1 MINPGLVILN
11 HNNSAQIEKLLES
24 IHKQQL
30 PNIICLVDNSESD
43 EEEEK
48 LNQLLV
54 RFSELNIRLI
64 PTSNLGYFQGNLTGV
79 ENLYHQSSV
88 NHALIL
94 NPDILCNNWRRLI
107 EVLCSYYQTDENCFI
122 VGPKITIPGFSIVSS
137 PIIPFLLWREIAYNL
152 FFPFSNPVLKYFHTR
167 LSKKSGK
174 VFAVEGS
181 CYMIDCKKTI
191 DNKDYFSDIFLY
203 GEETIFGKIA
213 EKNNWNIWF
222 DNSVEALHLHP
233 PGEVSPMYDKY
244 MPLSY
249 TKIAEKFYSNKFALK
264 IFSLSIKYRF
274 KVRKMLVRLM
284 KK

>member
-1 MINPGLVILN
+1 MMNVGLIILN
-11 HNNSAQIEKLLES
+11 HKSSAQIEKLLES

-30 PNIICLVDNSESD
+30 PNIICLVDNSESN
-43 EEEEK
+43 EESEI
-48 LNQLLV
+48 LHQLTA
-54 RFSELNIRLI
+54 RFPELNIRLI
-64 PTSNLGYFQGNLTGV
+64 ATPNLGYFQGNLTGL
-79 ENLYHQSSV
+79 EILYNQFSI

-94 NPDILCNNWRRLI
+94 NPDILCDNWRRLI
-107 EVLCSYYQTDENCFI
+107 EVLCSHFQTDENCFI
-122 VGPKITIPGFSIVSS
+122 AGPKITIPGFSIVSS

-152 FFPFSNPVLKYFHTR
+152 FFPFSNPILKYFHTR

-181 CYMIDCKKTI
+181 CFMIDCKKAI
-191 DNKDYFSDIFLY
+191 NNKDYFSDIFLY
-203 GEETIFGKIA
+203 GEETVFGKIA
-213 EKNNWNIWF
+213 EKNNWNIRF

-249 TKIAEKFYSNKFALK
+249 IKIAEKFYSNQFAVK
-264 IFSLSIKYRF
+264 IFSFSIKYRF